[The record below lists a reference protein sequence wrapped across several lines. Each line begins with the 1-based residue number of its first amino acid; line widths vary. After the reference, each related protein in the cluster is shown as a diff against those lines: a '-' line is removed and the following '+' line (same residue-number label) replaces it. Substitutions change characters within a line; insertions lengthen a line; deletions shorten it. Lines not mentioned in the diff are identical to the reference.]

1 MWSTRCE
8 FFKCCKNLEEITIK
22 GIFKPQF
29 YFPFTIYFNL
39 TFNSFM
45 LPRTKTIW
53 YLFHGQPD
61 AISFKQLTLRPKEL
75 WRNKNEKERIT
86 LTFFVRLLNIS
97 YLLLKIKET
106 NKNEQT
112 CITTAATLIM
122 SSKSVHVWK
131 KNYYQESSV
140 PDYCFSILCFVLNW
154 VKFMSWVEE
163 YE

>member
-1 MWSTRCE
+1 MWSTRRE

-29 YFPFTIYFNL
+29 HFPFTIYFNL
-39 TFNSFM
+39 TFNTFM

-86 LTFFVRLLNIS
+86 LTFFVRLLNIG
-97 YLLLKIKET
+97 YLLLKRNKEKWTNIHYHSCNTNNVIKT
-106 NKNEQT
+106 SSRLKKKTTIKNLL
-112 CITTAATLIM
+112 CPITVFQFFALFWIG
-122 SSKSVHVWK
+122 
-131 KNYYQESSV
+131 
-140 PDYCFSILCFVLNW
+140 
-154 VKFMSWVEE
+154 
-163 YE
+163 